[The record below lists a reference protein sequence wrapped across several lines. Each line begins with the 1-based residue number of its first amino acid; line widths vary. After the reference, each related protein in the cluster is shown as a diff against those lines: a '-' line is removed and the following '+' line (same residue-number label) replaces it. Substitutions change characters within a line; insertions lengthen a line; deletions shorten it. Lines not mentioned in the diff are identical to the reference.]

1 MQLNQTAAEQLKKL
15 TLIFFMTLAPTA
27 ALTQP
32 THQLVE
38 VQRINPNILV
48 ELRYATTNNFTG
60 NVIYKTARCF
70 LQRPVAERL
79 SRVQKKLEAQGYRLK
94 IWDGYRPMSAQQI
107 LYDATPDDKKGYV
120 ADPKLISKHS
130 RGAAV
135 DLTLVDSAGGYIEM
149 PTDFDAFVPA
159 AAITYS
165 KLSKAA
171 LKHRTI
177 LHDAMTSEGFLTVKG
192 EWWHFNAP
200 DWKDYEPLNIQF
212 DELP

>member
-1 MQLNQTAAEQLKKL
+1 MLFKHTKKL
-15 TLIFFMTLAPTA
+15 TLIFFMTLTSSVAIAQTKSPA
-27 ALTQP
+27 
-32 THQLVE
+32 HQLVD
-38 VQRINPNILV
+38 VQKVNPNIRF

-60 NVIYKTARCF
+60 KQIYKTVRCL

-79 SRVQKKLEAQGYRLK
+79 SRVQKKLEAQGYGLK
-94 IWDGYRPMSAQQI
+94 IWDGYRPTSAQQI

-120 ADPKLISKHS
+120 ADPKSISKHS
-130 RGAAV
+130 RGAAI

-165 KLSKAA
+165 KLSKVA
-171 LKHRTI
+171 LAHREI
-177 LHDAMTSEGFLTVKG
+177 LHEAMKAEGFLTVKG